1 MEEASK
7 MEEREKLRHGRG
19 RCGAGGAAGP
29 AVYPG
34 SFCKQYLALIIS
46 NFLPLNCV
54 LDIS

>member
-1 MEEASK
+1 

-19 RCGAGGAAGP
+19 RWEVGAS
-29 AVYPG
+29 VVFPG
-34 SFCKQYLALIIS
+34 SFYKKYLALIIS

>member
-1 MEEASK
+1 